1 MFVSGAEPPAVV
13 SSVLDE
19 VRRGGRASLLLEG
32 VRGAGKTTLLEATAQ
47 RARGLGLDVVR
58 LPVPSQE
65 RDTGPRRQRGTDVEV
80 CDRWFDRPAGKPPCD
95 GRLVVLADDLHRLD
109 TASLHCLSHLLT
121 RLDHGPV
128 GVVATAAHGDY
139 GRDPGA
145 FSEAVSRFRRR
156 AELRPLSR
164 AAVAESATRVLG
176 QRCRRGFAEECLRH
190 TGGNPLYLRLLL
202 EELRIRGVAPV
213 DASVG
218 DLRSAAVPAIADVLP
233 VRGPGFEPEATAV
246 VDAVALL
253 QPHAEVDLVAQFVR
267 LDDLW
272 VADTL
277 DRLLRQRFLTRGGA
291 GYELDPPVVRAAVL
305 ARTSAAA
312 RDEGHTRAAELL
324 YAQGADAEVV
334 AAHLLRI
341 ERHGLACW
349 ACRVLHECAVNA
361 VARGERDE
369 ADWYLRHAFEQCTGQ
384 CRADILCELGKLAL
398 GARPDAAPGYL
409 SEALWYCASPR
420 ERAEIRN
427 ALANSL
433 FLSGDIGAARRVLQD
448 GVAEA
453 EPSDVRSAG
462 VLREELRLFTTL
474 AGAVPTPGGISAV
487 EGARGPGGS
496 LAGRGALVNAA
507 LHRYWR
513 GHDRGESARLAE
525 RAIEHEPQNH
535 VATLAV
541 PLLLLARAGE
551 TDSALRA
558 CLRTVDEARAR
569 GAVLVEASALAVRAE
584 IAYRAGDL
592 DECRQDAA
600 AALTTLLAR
609 HPVGHP
615 LELGIAMGA
624 LTGALL
630 EAGEAAEAQRWLD
643 RSGMNGPI
651 PDRVA
656 FHGLLVQRGRLRTEL
671 GDREAGLADLRECG
685 RRMGRSG
692 PHNPTAARWRSELA
706 LVVARDGGHA
716 EAVALAG
723 IELDQ
728 ARKWGAPEE
737 IGHAL
742 RASAA
747 VGSGAEREARLT
759 ESVEVLAASSAR
771 VACAHSLCDL
781 GVLLRELGRWKE
793 SRSRLRAALALAERC
808 GATVLAD
815 RATRELVTSGGRL
828 RRVTE
833 IGVEALTAAEIRV
846 AAMAAEGRSNR
857 QIAEALYVSRRTVET
872 HLSRVY
878 QKLDIPGRFALDGAV
893 LAGLAQEEAEGP
905 AAVGAG

>member
-1 MFVSGAEPPAVV
+1 MFFPGAEPSAAV
-13 SSVLDE
+13 SAVLDE

-32 VRGAGKTTLLEATAQ
+32 VRGAGKTTLLEAAAE

-58 LPVPSQE
+58 LPVPTEE
-65 RDTGPRRQRGTDVEV
+65 RDAGRRGRRGTDVEA
-80 CDRWFDRPAGKPPCD
+80 FDPPAGKPLRD
-95 GRLVVLADDLHRLD
+95 GRLVVLADDLHRMD
-109 TASLHCLSHLLT
+109 TAALHCLSHLLT
-121 RLDHGPV
+121 RHDHGSV
-128 GVVATAAHGDY
+128 AVVATAAHGDY
-139 GRDPGA
+139 GRDPSA
-145 FSEAVSRFRRR
+145 FNDAVARFRRR
-156 AELRPLSR
+156 AELRPLTR
-164 AAVAESATRVLG
+164 AAVAETATRVLG

-213 DASVG
+213 DGSVG
-218 DLRSAAVPAIADVLP
+218 DLTSAAVPAIADVLP
-233 VRGPGFEPEATAV
+233 VRGPGFEPEAVAV
-246 VDAVALL
+246 VNAVALL
-253 QPHAEVDLVAQFVR
+253 QPNAAVDLVAQLVR

-277 DRLLRQRFLTRGGA
+277 DRLLRQRFLTRRGA

-305 ARTSAAA
+305 ARMSADA

-341 ERHGLACW
+341 QRRGMACW
-349 ACRVLHECAVNA
+349 ACRVLRECAVNA
-361 VARGERDE
+361 IARGDGEE
-369 ADWYLRHAFEQCTGQ
+369 ADRYLQHALEQCTGQ
-384 CRADILCELGKLAL
+384 CRADILRELGKLAL

-409 SEALWYCASPR
+409 SEALWHCASPR
-420 ERAEIRN
+420 ERAEIRG

-433 FLSGDIGAARRVLQD
+433 YLSGDVGAATRVLQD

-453 EPSDVRSAG
+453 EPSDVHGAAA
-462 VLREELRLFTTL
+462 LREELRLFTTL
-474 AGAVPTPGGISAV
+474 AGRAESVAPASGDNSAV
-487 EGARGPGGS
+487 AGEPGPGGS
-496 LAGRGALVNAA
+496 SAGRGALVNAA

-525 RAIEHEPQNH
+525 RAIEHGPQDH

-551 TDSALRA
+551 NDAALRA
-558 CLRTVDEARAR
+558 CRRTVDEARAR

-584 IAYRAGDL
+584 IAYRAGEL
-592 DECRQDAA
+592 DECRQDAV

-609 HPVGHP
+609 HPAGHP
-615 LELGIAMGA
+615 PELGVALDA

-630 EAGEAAEAQRWLD
+630 EAGEGAEAQRWLD
-643 RSGMNGPI
+643 RAGMNGRI
-651 PDRVA
+651 PDRMA
-656 FHGLLVQRGRLRTEL
+656 FHGLLAQRGRLRIEL
-671 GDREAGLADLRECG
+671 GDREAGMADLRECG
-685 RRMGRSG
+685 RRMRSG

-706 LVVARDGGHA
+706 LAVARAGGHA
-716 EAVALAG
+716 EAVELAET
-723 IELDQ
+723 ELEQ

-737 IGHAL
+737 IGRAL

-747 VGSGAEREARLT
+747 VVSGAEREARLA
-759 ESVEVLAASSAR
+759 EAVEVLAASSAR
-771 VACAHSLCDL
+771 VAWAHALCDL
-781 GVLLRELGRWKE
+781 GVVLRELGRWKE

-808 GATVLAD
+808 GAAVLAG
-815 RATRELVTSGGRL
+815 RATRELVTSGARL

-846 AAMAAEGRSNR
+846 AVMAAEGRSNR
-857 QIAEALYVSRRTVET
+857 QIAEELYVSRRTVET

-878 QKLDIPGRFALDGAV
+878 QKLDIPGRFALDSAV
-893 LAGLAQEEAEGP
+893 LAGLVQEDAAEGP
-905 AAVGAG
+905 AALGTG